1 MYVCLDGKG
10 VCMKDRLCRGILTVY
25 FLIMTVVYPLYAP
38 GGYLRIGEVKYLFFR
53 NVTLVMLAAVGGI
66 VILTAA
72 AHRNREWILTH
83 YRRMSVTDWFAYGYC
98 LAVMLSYLCSPYKE
112 NALWGAEGWYM
123 GVMSQIAF
131 VLIYFFFSRYFCRD
145 NAALCATKTGEEGVQ
160 SKDVCVGRWLAVW
173 LAASAVVFVLG
184 VCNRYSLYPVAMEG
198 QTETFISTLGNI
210 NWFCGYWAVTAPVGM
225 TLYCCSESGGARL
238 LSGSY
243 SFLAMLS
250 GITQGSNSAYLV
262 FLILLFVLLVFSLQS
277 NRRLYRFLELCLL
290 FAAACQAG
298 RCLQELPGLSYN
310 YWNDQPGEGS
320 GITGILLS
328 SEITLWA
335 FFLVLCCYAVLRLFE
350 RRGRFRIERHKW
362 LWGMLTAAAAG
373 IACIAAVLMM
383 VDGGVIRFQEAPMTM
398 ERDSCLE
405 AVLDENW
412 GNGRGAA
419 WTCGMDAY
427 RQMDTLHK
435 IVGIGPDCFADHVYG
450 IPELA
455 QRLVE
460 RFGNLR
466 LTNAHNEWL
475 TVLLNTGALGLF
487 CYAGIFVTA
496 FVRFM
501 RRARRQALL
510 YVFAMVLCTYTVHNM
525 VSFQQVLNTPYVFM
539 VLGIGEGLLRT
550 NRRYDRY
557 DQKNDGEMAV
567 EQ

>member
-1 MYVCLDGKG
+1 
-10 VCMKDRLCRGILTVY
+10 
-25 FLIMTVVYPLYAP
+25 
-38 GGYLRIGEVKYLFFR
+38 
-53 NVTLVMLAAVGGI
+53 
-66 VILTAA
+66 
-72 AHRNREWILTH
+72 
-83 YRRMSVTDWFAYGYC
+83 
-98 LAVMLSYLCSPYKE
+98 
-112 NALWGAEGWYM
+112 
-123 GVMSQIAF
+123 
-131 VLIYFFFSRYFCRD
+131 
-145 NAALCATKTGEEGVQ
+145 
-160 SKDVCVGRWLAVW
+160 
-173 LAASAVVFVLG
+173 
-184 VCNRYSLYPVAMEG
+184 
-198 QTETFISTLGNI
+198 
-210 NWFCGYWAVTAPVGM
+210 
-225 TLYCCSESGGARL
+225 
-238 LSGSY
+238 
-243 SFLAMLS
+243 
-250 GITQGSNSAYLV
+250 
-262 FLILLFVLLVFSLQS
+262 
-277 NRRLYRFLELCLL
+277 
-290 FAAACQAG
+290 
-298 RCLQELPGLSYN
+298 
-310 YWNDQPGEGS
+310 
-320 GITGILLS
+320 
-328 SEITLWA
+328 
-335 FFLVLCCYAVLRLFE
+335 
-350 RRGRFRIERHKW
+350 
-362 LWGMLTAAAAG
+362 
-373 IACIAAVLMM
+373 
-383 VDGGVIRFQEAPMTM
+383 MTM
-398 ERDSCLE
+398 ERDGCLE

-455 QRLVE
+455 RRLVE

-510 YVFAMVLCTYTVHNM
+510 YVFAMALCTYTVHNM